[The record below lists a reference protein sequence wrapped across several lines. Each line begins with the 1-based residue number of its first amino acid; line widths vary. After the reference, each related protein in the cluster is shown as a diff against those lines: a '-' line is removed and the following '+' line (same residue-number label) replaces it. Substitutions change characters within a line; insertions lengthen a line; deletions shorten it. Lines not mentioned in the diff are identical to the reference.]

1 MDPTQ
6 TQTDRTDGSG
16 PAWRGGRSRSGA
28 PPRRP
33 EGAEPRAVAEHPLP
47 AGADAGEAVRARRTG
62 APASRRRRCSPPP
75 SRSHGLSGAIRRL
88 AYRYPDH
95 HLRHWS
101 LLLLGD
107 RVDAWGTRSWRFLR
121 VAVPGVA
128 VLLAARAVLARR

>member
-1 MDPTQ
+1 MDSTQ
-6 TQTDRTDGSG
+6 TRTDRTDGSG
-16 PAWRGGRSRSGA
+16 PR
-28 PPRRP
+28 
-33 EGAEPRAVAEHPLP
+33 
-47 AGADAGEAVRARRTG
+47 GEAVDLAPARRPGVPKERSPEPWPNTRFPPARMQG
-62 APASRRRRCSPPP
+62 RPSAPTHGRSGKPAPPVFATAVP
-75 SRSHGLSGAIRRL
+75 LHGLSGAIRRL